1 MIGFIDLEA
10 NTNTRVRRKRSVFDI
25 IDVSLISEIGE

>member
-1 MIGFIDLEA
+1 MIGFIDLAA
-10 NTNTRVRRKRSVFDI
+10 NTNTKVRRKRTVFDI

>member
-1 MIGFIDLEA
+1 MIGFIDLE
-10 NTNTRVRRKRSVFDI
+10 TNADTRVRRNRSVFDI